1 MLILKNINKSFS
13 IQNREKVLFEGLN
26 LQVEKGQFVCLLGSN
41 GSGKTT
47 LLNLVCGNISPDS
60 GNIFLNGQE
69 ITNDKAY
76 KRARKIGRVF
86 QNPSMGICADMTVFE
101 NLSLANNKNKGYGL
115 RFCVDRRKRDYF
127 QTKLE
132 SFGMDLENSLYV
144 KAGNLSGGQ
153 KQALALLIATMED
166 IELLILDEHTA
177 ALDPSASNT
186 IMEITGNIIRDSKIT
201 ALMVTHDLEYAL
213 NYGDRLI
220 MMHRG
225 SVIMDK
231 EGIEKSRLDV
241 AAMQNY
247 FDGLNY
253 PAAV

>member
-1 MLILKNINKSFS
+1 MLTLKNINKSFH
-13 IQNREKVLFEGLN
+13 IQNGEKVLFEGLN

-47 LLNLVCGNISPDS
+47 LLNMVCGNISPDS
-60 GNIFLNGQE
+60 GNIFLNERE

-101 NLSLANNKNKGYGL
+101 NLSLAHNKNKGYGL
-115 RFCVDRRKRDYF
+115 SFCVDKKKKTYF
-127 QTKLE
+127 KAKLE
-132 SFGMDLENSLYV
+132 TFGMDLENSLSV
-144 KAGNLSGGQ
+144 KAGSLSGGQ
-153 KQALALLIATMED
+153 KQALALLIATMEE

-186 IMEITGNIIRDSKIT
+186 IMEITGNIIKDSEIT
-201 ALMVTHDLEYAL
+201 ALMVTHDLDYAL

-225 SVIMDK
+225 SILMDK
-231 EGIEKSRLDV
+231 QGIEKSRLDMT
-241 AAMQNY
+241 AMQNY
-247 FDGLNY
+247 FDRLNY
-253 PAAV
+253 PEAV